1 MLNRAY
7 QRGFTLI
14 ELIITIS
21 VLGALLLF
29 AAPNFSQIMKSS
41 RINTVKDELAG
52 LLIMAKS
59 EAVFRNMPVYIHLRE
74 LSNIDPT
81 ERCLVLSLSDTIIDC
96 TTNAMLV
103 LKGRVFDEV
112 VLEQSYPQNV
122 IKLDAVRGLPE
133 LIHSTLDSDSYSEI
147 MKISVEPDKKV
158 ALKMHLVGRTYF
170 CSTVGEQYGL
180 KEC

>member
-59 EAVFRNMPVYIHLRE
+59 EAVFRNMPACSEV
-74 LSNIDPT
+74 
-81 ERCLVLSLSDTIIDC
+81 
-96 TTNAMLV
+96 
-103 LKGRVFDEV
+103 RV
-112 VLEQSYPQNV
+112 S
-122 IKLDAVRGLPE
+122 
-133 LIHSTLDSDSYSEI
+133 S
-147 MKISVEPDKKV
+147 
-158 ALKMHLVGRTYF
+158 
-170 CSTVGEQYGL
+170 
-180 KEC
+180 